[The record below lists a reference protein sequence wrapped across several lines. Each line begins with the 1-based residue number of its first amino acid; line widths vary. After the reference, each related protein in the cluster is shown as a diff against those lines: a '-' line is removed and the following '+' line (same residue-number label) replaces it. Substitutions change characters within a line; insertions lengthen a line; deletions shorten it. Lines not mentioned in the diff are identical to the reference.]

1 MTCCHFTCRN
11 TSLPPR
17 SRRHRWRQ
25 WRYRQF
31 LQRSPLLV
39 TVMSWAPI
47 FNAVLLSL
55 QWHCCSQQ
63 PTHTT
68 QQQTASY
75 EELLLEDRG
84 QLLSGNDPATA
95 YYRRHRSD
103 RGTVKVSTPSYD
115 TPFTHVTLS
124 VNENTGNTQIPLK
137 LTKDMMYAKEISTF
151 WNSSRSSRLLIT
163 CDASIVTS
171 RSTVATIDDK
181 YPSTDEATNTA
192 TAVKWETGQNETQT
206 IISENNETRDTS
218 DTTMTQD
225 VNCLN
230 TLSMTPNE
238 TFITSDYAT
247 YKIARLINL
256 CAQPI
261 IAVVGVVGN
270 TISMF
275 VMFQTNN
282 RHTSFGIYLG
292 ILAVSDTLALCAN
305 MAYWLMRLLSPLPL
319 RDIDCQIRG
328 WLINSLQMN
337 GLFIIL
343 CLTLDRLISVRFP
356 LKAIAWCDARRA
368 TFVSG
373 AIFGVVWLLNV
384 PYLLYAH
391 VESSNMCA
399 MGWPGSV
406 VSFVYPW
413 MVVCVGFVTPFVL
426 LVSMNAVI
434 AMGIRNRLQ
443 YQCKY
448 APERRQQRDDPI
460 ELRDTTAS
468 DQQSPAQNL
477 SRDNKQIRPLSS
489 RDRNAIV
496 TLFLVSFTFL
506 LFVTPHYVH
515 IATFSMPNLIAKPSQ
530 HANYTLFFQIS
541 RQLYSM
547 NNACNFFLYCL
558 SGTKFRSEVAKLFFP
573 KAHTG

>member
-1 MTCCHFTCRN
+1 
-11 TSLPPR
+11 
-17 SRRHRWRQ
+17 
-25 WRYRQF
+25 
-31 LQRSPLLV
+31 
-39 TVMSWAPI
+39 MSWAQI
-47 FNAVLLSL
+47 FTAVLLSL
-55 QWHCCSQQ
+55 QWYCCSQH
-63 PTHTT
+63 TTYTT

-75 EELLLEDRG
+75 EELVLAD
-84 QLLSGNDPATA
+84 
-95 YYRRHRSD
+95 RRHLRSGID
-103 RGTVKVSTPSYD
+103 STTADYRWHRIHRGTLKVSTPSYD
-115 TPFTHVTLS
+115 TPFTHITLT
-124 VNENTGNTQIPLK
+124 VNVNTGSTQIPPK
-137 LTKDMMYAKEISTF
+137 LTTNMMYAKEMSTF
-151 WNSSRSSRLLIT
+151 WNSNRSSRLLT
-163 CDASIVTS
+163 TSDASIAVTS

-181 YPSTDEATNTA
+181 YPSTDEATHTA
-192 TAVKWETGQNETQT
+192 TAIKWETDQNETQT
-206 IISENNETRDTS
+206 TIAENNETRDTS
-218 DTTMTQD
+218 DTTITQD
-225 VNCLN
+225 FNFLM
-230 TLSMTPNE
+230 THSMTTDE

-247 YKIARLINL
+247 YKIARIINM

-270 TISMF
+270 TISMC

-305 MAYWLMRLLSPLPL
+305 IAYWLMRLLSPLPL

-343 CLTLDRLISVRFP
+343 SLTLDRLISVRFP

-413 MVVCVGFVTPFVL
+413 MVVCVGLVTPFVL

-448 APERRQQRDDPI
+448 EPERRQQRDDPI
-460 ELRDTTAS
+460 ELRDTTVS

-573 KAHTG
+573 KPHVG